1 VWSLVMYFLCENDNT
16 KLGMSLSMWLLSY
29 LRSGEDMWVQ
39 SENLFAPS
47 KQVCSYWSLI
57 MCPSNRKD
65 RSKTG
70 ESEDTVLFDNIK
82 YRWFDTVLALLRSKA
97 EEKSLWIFSY
107 PPMAAEFNRV
117 YPLLGFPLL
126 VPYMT
131 RHSMPKIERAA
142 QERNL
147 AQMVKRRR
155 WRSTNIV
162 NRYEKEG
169 RLQQAFQQVPP
180 KLQLLAL
187 RCEKHL
193 EEFTLRSGPFRVAH

>member
-1 VWSLVMYFLCENDNT
+1 
-16 KLGMSLSMWLLSY
+16 
-29 LRSGEDMWVQ
+29 
-39 SENLFAPS
+39 
-47 KQVCSYWSLI
+47 
-57 MCPSNRKD
+57 
-65 RSKTG
+65 
-70 ESEDTVLFDNIK
+70 
-82 YRWFDTVLALLRSKA
+82 
-97 EEKSLWIFSY
+97 
-107 PPMAAEFNRV
+107 MAAEFKRV

-169 RLQQAFQQVPP
+169 RLQQAFQREPP

-187 RCEKHL
+187 RCEKRL